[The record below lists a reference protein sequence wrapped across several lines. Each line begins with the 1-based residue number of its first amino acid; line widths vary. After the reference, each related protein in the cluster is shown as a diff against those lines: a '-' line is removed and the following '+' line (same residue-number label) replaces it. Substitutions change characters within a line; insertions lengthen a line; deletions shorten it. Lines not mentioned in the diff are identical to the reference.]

1 MKSFILKINGDT
13 RCPGG
18 VNVPASV
25 DDWRSGEFFAKR
37 VTASASKYADG
48 KSGPEPVAGD
58 RVYLWV
64 NEQAKNSR
72 GHGLTAVASI
82 TSISAEEDSYRIQ
95 TSDLTLLKN
104 AVSMDRAYATSPSSP
119 LIIEMKRYRPERIW
133 ALSESDVATV
143 EGLIE
148 KAGGLRQHKE
158 ADPLIEALRDE
169 AQNIETALQER
180 KAALI
185 KPRPGQAAFR
195 QAAIER
201 HDGRCVFTRTK
212 VAEALEAA
220 HVIPH
225 TGAAEFERAD
235 NSLLLRRDIHA
246 LFDLFLLSIDAESG
260 QVLVSPKLDGSIYDK
275 LKGRVVP
282 HKLAPAALDFH
293 FNQFAKLSHS

>member
-25 DDWRSGEFFAKR
+25 DDWASGEFFAKR
-37 VTASASKYADG
+37 IASSASKYADG
-48 KSGPEPVAGD
+48 TNGPEPIAGD
-58 RVYLWV
+58 RAYLWV
-64 NEQAKNSR
+64 NEQAENSR
-72 GHGLTAVASI
+72 GRGLTAVASI
-82 TSISAEEDSYRIQ
+82 ASISAEDDRYRIQ

-104 AVSMDRAYATSPSSP
+104 AVSMDRAYAISPSSS
-119 LIIEMKRYRPERIW
+119 LVTEMKRSRHERIW
-133 ALSESDVATV
+133 ALTESDVETV
-143 EGLIE
+143 DGLIE

-169 AQNIETALQER
+169 AQNIETALRER
-180 KAALI
+180 KSALI

-195 QAAIER
+195 QVAIER
-201 HDGRCVFTRTK
+201 HDGRCVFTKTK

-225 TGAAEFERAD
+225 TGVAEFERAD

-246 LFDLFLLSIDAESG
+246 LFDLFLLGIDPESG
-260 QVLVSPKLDGSIYDK
+260 QVLVSEKLDGSLYEK
-275 LKGRVVP
+275 LRGRVVP
-282 HKLAPAALDFH
+282 HGLARAALDFH
-293 FNQFAKLSHS
+293 ATQFAKLSHS